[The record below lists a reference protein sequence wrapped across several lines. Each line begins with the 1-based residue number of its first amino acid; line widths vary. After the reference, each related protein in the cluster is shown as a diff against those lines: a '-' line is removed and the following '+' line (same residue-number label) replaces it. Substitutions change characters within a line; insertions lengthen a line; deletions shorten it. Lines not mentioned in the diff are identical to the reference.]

1 MLFLHFCLQISF
13 FFCTFVADFV
23 KIGTLLPQ
31 SDEILHGAAYVPH
44 VELQLGLLPNDEME
58 NRKMDER
65 RESEIVYSRSVKAGK
80 RIYYLDVKKDRTGDY
95 YLCITESKKRVMGE
109 EAPQFEK
116 HKLFLY
122 KEDFEHFSEGLD
134 DVIAYVKGQVGEIES
149 RKEWV
154 PEDGDKPADA
164 EEEPAEKKRGLLGR
178 LIGKD

>member
-1 MLFLHFCLQISF
+1 MI
-13 FFCTFVADFV
+13 
-23 KIGTLLPQ
+23 
-31 SDEILHGAAYVPH
+31 
-44 VELQLGLLPNDEME
+44 EME
-58 NRKMDER
+58 NRKFDER

-122 KEDFEHFSEGLD
+122 KEDFAHFSEGLE
-134 DVIAYVKGQVGEIES
+134 DVIAYVKGQVGEIEA
-149 RKEWV
+149 RREWT
-154 PEDGDKPADA
+154 PEEAEAKPEAQPEA
-164 EEEPAEKKRGLLGR
+164 EAQAEEPAEKKRGLLGR